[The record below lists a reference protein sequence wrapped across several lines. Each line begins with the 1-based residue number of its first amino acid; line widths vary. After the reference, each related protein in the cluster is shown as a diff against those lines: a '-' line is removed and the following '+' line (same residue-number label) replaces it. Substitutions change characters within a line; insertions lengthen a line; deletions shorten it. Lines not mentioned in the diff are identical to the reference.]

1 MKKSTIIILIAVA
14 LVAILG
20 FSWYKMAYSKEV
32 LKLEILGPDK
42 ADVGEEITYTVKY
55 KNNGNVRLEM
65 PELFFT
71 YPDGTIIDNGQKVV
85 HLDSTALKGDIYP
98 GEERTAQFKARLLG
112 QTNETKTAAAR
123 MSFQPSGLKTKNEV
137 RTTFTTIL
145 GNVPIN
151 LTLQM
156 PDQVANGKTFTV
168 NLNYSSNVSYPLN
181 DLMIKAFSPVEFAIT
196 NQKPKGVD
204 NVWTIPVLNELDSGN
219 IQLTGSLSGQ
229 DKDNK
234 VFKAQLGIWQNGN
247 FVVLKE
253 VARGVE
259 IIAPSIYVTQTIN
272 NSDSYV
278 ASPGDQLH
286 VQISFMN
293 VGQDSM
299 QNMVLISRLI
309 SNNLDLNSIR
319 VPSGNYQQGD
329 NSIVWDSNSVPD
341 LAYLAPGQ
349 SGTVDFWVNVN
360 KRWAINNAGDANP
373 LIKNNV
379 TVGPNTQEFITK
391 INSSLSIEQAISNNS
406 DYFANSGPYPLRVG
420 QKTSLTVIWTAKNYY
435 NDLQG
440 VQIKTVLS
448 PNVAFENKTYSDNP
462 KITFDEWRKV
472 TYDENTREVTCVL
485 GAMGM
490 GAGILSNINPGQC
503 VFQISVIPELS
514 EDTLI
519 TGAVQITG
527 NDQWT
532 GKQLTAQTEPSYVP
546 TSGQ

>member
-1 MKKSTIIILIAVA
+1 
-14 LVAILG
+14 VAILG
-20 FSWYKMAYSKEV
+20 FYWYNMAYSKEV

-85 HLDSTALKGDIYP
+85 HMDSTALKGDIYP
-98 GEERTAQFKARLLG
+98 GEERSVQFKARLLG
-112 QTNETKTAAAR
+112 QTNETKKATAR
-123 MSFQPSGLKTKNEV
+123 MIFQPTGIKAKNEV
-137 RTTFTTIL
+137 QTTFTTIL

-151 LTLQM
+151 LSIQM

-181 DLMIKAFSPVEFAIT
+181 DLTVKAYLPAEFAVA
-196 NQKPKGVD
+196 NQKPKGLD
-204 NVWTIPVLNELDSGN
+204 NEWSIPVLNELDSGN

-229 DKDNK
+229 DKDK
-234 VFKAQLGIWQNGN
+234 KIFKAQLGIWQNGN

-253 VARGVE
+253 AARGVE

-272 NSDSYV
+272 NSDAYV

-299 QNMVLISRLI
+299 QNMVLISRLV

-360 KRWAINNAGDANP
+360 KRWAITNQSDANP
-373 LIKNNV
+373 LIKNDV

-391 INSSLSIEQAISNNS
+391 INSSLSIEQAVYNDNK
-406 DYFANSGPYPLRVG
+406 YFTNSGPYPLRVG
-420 QKTSLTVIWTAKNYY
+420 QKTYLTVEWTAKNYY

-448 PNVAFENKTYSDNP
+448 PNVTFENKIYPDNA
-462 KITFDEWRKV
+462 KI
-472 TYDENTREVTCVL
+472 TYDENTREVTCVI
-485 GAMGM
+485 GSMNVGM
-490 GAGILSNINPGQC
+490 GFLSDPARC
-503 VFQISVIPELS
+503 AFQVSVVPELS
-514 EDTLI
+514 EDTLL
-519 TGAVQITG
+519 TGAAQITG

-532 GKQLTAQTEPSYVP
+532 GKQLTSQTEPSYVP